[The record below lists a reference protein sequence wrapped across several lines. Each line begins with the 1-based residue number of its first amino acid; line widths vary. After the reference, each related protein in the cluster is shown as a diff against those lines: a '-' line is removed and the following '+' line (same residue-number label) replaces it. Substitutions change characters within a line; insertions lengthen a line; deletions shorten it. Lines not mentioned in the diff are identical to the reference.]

1 MSPEELQERIDLF
14 AEWKQMS
21 LDQRGELYE
30 WWLETRTDFQGQ
42 WPFVAFAMS
51 TSTIV
56 KALKE
61 RREQQ

>member
-1 MSPEELQERIDLF
+1 MTPEELQERMDLF

-21 LDQRGELYE
+21 LDQRGELHE
-30 WWLETRTDFQGQ
+30 WWLGTRTEFQPD

>member
-21 LDQRGELYE
+21 LDQRGELHE
-30 WWLETRTDFQGQ
+30 WWLGTRKDFQQ

-56 KALKE
+56 AALKE